1 MQDKNIDSF
10 LKETSEQ
17 IEDRINEANFEKAYE
32 EYLKSGKKAGQFLN
46 FGKKQ
51 VFDIK
56 FTICNG
62 YNLTNYHRNY
72 II

>member
-1 MQDKNIDSF
+1 MKQFLKKHTKNI
-10 LKETSEQ
+10 LKMAKRA
-17 IEDRINEANFEKAYE
+17 DLFR
-32 EYLKSGKKAGQFLN
+32 N

-56 FTICNG
+56 FTIYNS
-62 YNLTNYHRNY
+62 YNLTKNKCNY

>member
-1 MQDKNIDSF
+1 MKQFLKKCMKNI
-10 LKETSEQ
+10 LKMAK
-17 IEDRINEANFEKAYE
+17 R
-32 EYLKSGKKAGQFLN
+32 AGQFLN

-51 VFDIK
+51 AFDIK
-56 FTICNG
+56 FTICNS

>member
-1 MQDKNIDSF
+1 MKQFLKKRMKNI
-10 LKETSEQ
+10 LKMAKRA
-17 IEDRINEANFEKAYE
+17 DLFR
-32 EYLKSGKKAGQFLN
+32 N

-56 FTICNG
+56 FINCSG
-62 YNLTNYHRNY
+62 YNLTKNNCNY

>member
-1 MQDKNIDSF
+1 MKKCLKKPTKNI
-10 LKETSEQ
+10 LKAAKRADLFQ
-17 IEDRINEANFEKAYE
+17 
-32 EYLKSGKKAGQFLN
+32 N

-56 FTICNG
+56 FTICSG
-62 YNLTNYHRNY
+62 YNLTKNNCNY

>member
-1 MQDKNIDSF
+1 MKQFLKKRMKNI
-10 LKETSEQ
+10 LK
-17 IEDRINEANFEKAYE
+17 IAKRADLFR
-32 EYLKSGKKAGQFLN
+32 N

-56 FTICNG
+56 FTICSS
-62 YNLTNYHRNY
+62 YNLTKNNCNY

>member
-1 MQDKNIDSF
+1 MKQFLKKRMKNI
-10 LKETSEQ
+10 LKMAKRA
-17 IEDRINEANFEKAYE
+17 DLFR
-32 EYLKSGKKAGQFLN
+32 N

-56 FTICNG
+56 FINCSS

>member
-1 MQDKNIDSF
+1 MNLENEKTLNLNELIKMENEYD
-10 LKETSEQ
+10 
-17 IEDRINEANFEKAYE
+17 IEIVKKAYK

-51 VFDIK
+51 AFDIK
-56 FTICNG
+56 FTICSS
-62 YNLTNYHRNY
+62 YNLTKNNCNY